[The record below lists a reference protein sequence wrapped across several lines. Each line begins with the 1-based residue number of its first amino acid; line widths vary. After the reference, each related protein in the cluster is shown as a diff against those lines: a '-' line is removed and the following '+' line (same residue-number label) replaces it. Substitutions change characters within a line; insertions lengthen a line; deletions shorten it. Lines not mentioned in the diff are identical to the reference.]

1 MKGEDNK
8 DILMDKALKGN
19 PYSTPEG
26 YFDSFKVKAESF
38 TRPKTVSVNIWQQL
52 KSYVAVAAMFIFMV
66 TAGTFFL
73 KKTTPIEDFDHEDY
87 IVFSEGYFDFEVDT
101 ENEEQY
107 ADADISADD
116 IIEYLI
122 YIGVNEETIE
132 LSK

>member
-1 MKGEDNK
+1 MKGENNK
-8 DILMDKALKGN
+8 DILMDQALKGN

-38 TRPKTVSVNIWQQL
+38 TRPKTVRVNIWQQMR
-52 KSYVAVAAMFIFMV
+52 SYVAVAALFIFMV

-73 KKTTPIEDFDHEDY
+73 KKTTPMEDFDHEDY
-87 IVFSEGYFDFEVDT
+87 IVFSEGYYDFGVDS

-122 YIGVNEETIE
+122 YIGAEIDE
-132 LSK
+132 LELY

>member
-1 MKGEDNK
+1 MKGDK
-8 DILMDKALKGN
+8 DILMDQVLKSN

-38 TRPKTVSVNIWQQL
+38 TKPNTVRVNVWQQL

-73 KKTTPIEDFDHEDY
+73 KKTTPMDEFDHEDY
-87 IVFSEGYFDFEVDT
+87 IVFSDGYYDFEVDT
-101 ENEEQY
+101 ENAEQY
-107 ADADISADD
+107 ADADISVED

>member
-26 YFDSFKVKAESF
+26 YFDSFKIKAESF

-73 KKTTPIEDFDHEDY
+73 KKTTPMDDFDHED
-87 IVFSEGYFDFEVDT
+87 
-101 ENEEQY
+101 
-107 ADADISADD
+107 
-116 IIEYLI
+116 
-122 YIGVNEETIE
+122 
-132 LSK
+132 

>member
-52 KSYVAVAAMFIFMV
+52 K
-66 TAGTFFL
+66 
-73 KKTTPIEDFDHEDY
+73 
-87 IVFSEGYFDFEVDT
+87 
-101 ENEEQY
+101 
-107 ADADISADD
+107 
-116 IIEYLI
+116 
-122 YIGVNEETIE
+122 
-132 LSK
+132 

>member
-52 KSYVAVAAMFIFMV
+52 TEKMV
-66 TAGTFFL
+66 YSQV
-73 KKTTPIEDFDHEDY
+73 ID
-87 IVFSEGYFDFEVDT
+87 GYGHSCWSD
-101 ENEEQY
+101 
-107 ADADISADD
+107 
-116 IIEYLI
+116 
-122 YIGVNEETIE
+122 
-132 LSK
+132 

>member
-1 MKGEDNK
+1 MKGEDDK

-26 YFDSFKVKAESF
+26 YFDSFKIKAKSF

-52 KSYVAVAAMFIFMV
+52 KSYVSVAAMFIFMV

-73 KKTTPIEDFDHEDY
+73 KKTTPMDDFDHEDY
-87 IVFSEGYFDFEVDT
+87 IVFSEGYFEVDT

-122 YIGVNEETIE
+122 YIGINEDTIE